1 MACIYSVHYSVLGP
15 MWAGWP
21 MSVSCSTLPTPNT
34 TNIITSLHS
43 RADPAAFSFF
53 SSAKN
58 SSKSQVFWLLRMF
71 AQHIDWFLLVL
82 RVDYSNDIQLPDQS
96 DNPCVSV
103 HIQNGPLNP
112 LLWYIAGSPFPA
124 SIILQQQFRR
134 QQSFVSFII
143 DKFNETA
150 HQPYILTEMLKG
162 THVTFFQ
169 KR

>member
-1 MACIYSVHYSVLGP
+1 
-15 MWAGWP
+15 
-21 MSVSCSTLPTPNT
+21 
-34 TNIITSLHS
+34 
-43 RADPAAFSFF
+43 
-53 SSAKN
+53 
-58 SSKSQVFWLLRMF
+58 MF

-82 RVDYSNDIQLPDQS
+82 RVVYSNDIQLPDQS

-112 LLWYIAGSPFPA
+112 LLWYIAESPFPA
-124 SIILQQQFRR
+124 SIILQQQFSW